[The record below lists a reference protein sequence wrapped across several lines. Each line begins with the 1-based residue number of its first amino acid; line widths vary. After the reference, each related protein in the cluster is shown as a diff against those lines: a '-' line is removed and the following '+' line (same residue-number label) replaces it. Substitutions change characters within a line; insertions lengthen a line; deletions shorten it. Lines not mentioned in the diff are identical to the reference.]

1 MGERDSPLDVSA
13 LGITLEGVRYA
24 PAQRRIVVDA
34 PMNVSLA
41 YIAIYSGRAFDYFGV
56 PAPLSIAVLKCGEAQ
71 AVAVA
76 GPLGYFNASL
86 QTNVVCS
93 AHLYKS
99 PVSPYAVAVAAL
111 ALYLAKLF
119 RERNLY

>member
-1 MGERDSPLDVSA
+1 MGERRLPLDVSA

-56 PAPLSIAVLKCGEAQ
+56 PAPSLLPCLN
-71 AVAVA
+71 VARPRPSQSRA
-76 GPLGYFNASL
+76 PSATLTPLCRLTSYARRTS
-86 QTNVVCS
+86 TN
-93 AHLYKS
+93 L
-99 PVSPYAVAVAAL
+99 P
-111 ALYLAKLF
+111 
-119 RERNLY
+119 